1 MIEKDPLTR
10 NYELDKAT
18 QEAIARGNEIREK
31 GGLEYVEALIEEG
44 ELDRQGTSGE
54 RFIGSTVLPQAAEV
68 THKANLKPAKKP
80 KRNLE
85 LPGKDGRQHPT
96 HQRVYEADKRLSESE
111 RKVQAERNKRGAKI
125 ARLALRNSNRSN
137 G

>member
-18 QEAIARGNEIREK
+18 QEAIARGNEI
-31 GGLEYVEALIEEG
+31 
-44 ELDRQGTSGE
+44 
-54 RFIGSTVLPQAAEV
+54 
-68 THKANLKPAKKP
+68 
-80 KRNLE
+80 
-85 LPGKDGRQHPT
+85 
-96 HQRVYEADKRLSESE
+96 
-111 RKVQAERNKRGAKI
+111 